1 MVEIT
6 PQKSKNYTV
15 TWRWP
20 LWVSLILFF
29 FSLAAFIFFRVYLSR
44 IEADIAGIN
53 DQIKAEAAK
62 INEGDETTVVRL
74 ADSLAAFSGLVANH
88 SYFSKLLEFVGS
100 LTYSKT
106 VFTKFD
112 ADREKGTMQ
121 LKGSAQNYTALAKQM
136 VALRENENVKSLEVK
151 NIYFGTSGLDFEL
164 TMLLDQQVF
173 IR

>member
-1 MVEIT
+1 MISK
-6 PQKSKNYTV
+6 QKI
-15 TWRWP
+15 
-20 LWVSLILFF
+20 LIIGNGGREHAIGWKVAQ
-29 FSLAAFIFFRVYLSR
+29 SSRVGKIFFAPGNGGTSQ
-44 IEADIAGIN
+44 IGTNID
-53 DQIKAEAAK
+53 IKA
-62 INEGDETTVVRL
+62 IDI
-74 ADSLAAFSGLVANH
+74 
-88 SYFSKLLEFVGS
+88 SKLLEFVGS